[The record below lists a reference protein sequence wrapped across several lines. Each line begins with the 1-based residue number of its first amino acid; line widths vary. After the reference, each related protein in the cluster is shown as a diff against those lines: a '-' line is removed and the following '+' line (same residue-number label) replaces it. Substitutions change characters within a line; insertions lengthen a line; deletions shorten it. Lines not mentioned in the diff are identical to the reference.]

1 MNLVRHE
8 VSRIVRSCSSGNCFS
23 QDDLLVN
30 LVHAGVARVSSETG
44 HTNLRA
50 AEEATKELVEVSQE
64 LAVFVVSTSRPF
76 VRRFTRGIYY
86 WLEVMSLAGMFFIRG
101 AAPPPSRKFLAT
113 PMLPP
118 SLVEARPPSK

>member
-1 MNLVRHE
+1 M
-8 VSRIVRSCSSGNCFS
+8 
-23 QDDLLVN
+23 N
-30 LVHAGVARVSSETG
+30 LVHAGIARVSSEAG
-44 HTNLRA
+44 HANLRA

-64 LAVFVVSTSRPF
+64 LAVFIVSISSP
-76 VRRFTRGIYY
+76 VIRGFARAIYY
-86 WLEVMSLAGMFFIRG
+86 WLEVMSSAGMFFIRG